1 MNRSGKNMK
10 GHYTKDDLLKIIK
23 NPQLKP
29 KGHLAKCESCRQMLE
44 LLRRY
49 SFIGQ
54 LSLNNAPEG
63 WIRKAIA
70 INVKPG
76 LIEKAKGK
84 LIGLVFDSW
93 LAPEPIGVRGAFA
106 MEHRRLRFGEGNL
119 AFDFRAE
126 RFSDGWRFIASA
138 SGIKYHGGH
147 LKVDKKNYFPDNSGI
162 YQWSSLKPPRKIALI
177 ADEEI
182 FELPELKW
190 KKTKKK

>member
-1 MNRSGKNMK
+1 MKRSGKNAK
-10 GHYTKDDLLKIIK
+10 GHYTRDDLLKIIK
-23 NPQLKP
+23 DPQLKP
-29 KGHLAKCESCRQMLE
+29 QGHLAKCESCRQMLE

-54 LSLNNAPEG
+54 LPLNDAPAG

-70 INVKPG
+70 IAEKPG

-93 LAPEPIGVRGAFA
+93 LAPEPIGVRGGSTI
-106 MEHRRLRFGEGNL
+106 EHRRLRFVEGEL
-119 AFDFRAE
+119 TFDFRAE

-138 SGIKYHGGH
+138 SGIKHPSSH
-147 LKVDKKNYFPDNSGI
+147 LRVDRREYFPDNSGI
-162 YQWSSLKPPRKIALI
+162 YQWSSVKPPRKIALI
-177 ADEEI
+177 AEEEI